1 MRRARTSFRARKGG
15 MTMADTGES
24 RAERLKAALRD
35 NLRRRK
41 AQERG
46 KEQGKERS
54 GGTGTAGPRTL
65 DDSRGDDASGSG
77 PDSDKTGL

>member
-1 MRRARTSFRARKGG
+1 
-15 MTMADTGES
+15 MADTGDT

-46 KEQGKERS
+46 KEQGN
-54 GGTGTAGPRTL
+54 GPGAVVPPPR
-65 DDSRGDDASGSG
+65 DDSPVSDASGAG
-77 PDSDKTGL
+77 PDSDKTRL

>member
-1 MRRARTSFRARKGG
+1 
-15 MTMADTGES
+15 MADTGDT

-46 KEQGKERS
+46 KESGKEQ
-54 GGTGTAGPRTL
+54 GNGPGAVVPPPR
-65 DDSRGDDASGSG
+65 DDSPVSDASEAG
-77 PDSDKTGL
+77 PDSDKTRL

>member
-41 AQERG
+41 TQERG

-54 GGTGTAGPRTL
+54 GGPARPPADPGGFA
-65 DDSRGDDASGSG
+65 GDDASGSG

>member
-1 MRRARTSFRARKGG
+1 
-15 MTMADTGES
+15 MADTGES

-46 KEQGKERS
+46 KEQGRA
-54 GGTGTAGPRTL
+54 TAGAAPPAA
-65 DDSRGDDASGSG
+65 DDSLGGDASGTG